1 METEIR
7 IKVPEGM
14 EIDEQN
20 STFECIK
27 FRPKKVTYDDV
38 LKSVVPYTQIVA
50 TTLRHHQKCVT
61 FRKLLEVA
69 EYLNGDWKPI
79 WNDDDQRKYF
89 IYYNRSKEMVDIDYY
104 YRCSYNAAY
113 FSSRE
118 NALKAIEIIGE
129 EELRNFF
136 LNV

>member
-1 METEIR
+1 METEIK

-14 EIDEQN
+14 EIDREH

-27 FRPKKVTYDDV
+27 FRPKKITYDDV
-38 LKSVVPYTQIVA
+38 LKSVVPYTQLVS
-50 TTLRHHQKCVT
+50 TTLRHYQKCVT
-61 FRKLLEVA
+61 FKKLLEVA
-69 EYLNGDWKPI
+69 EYLNDGWKPN

-89 IYYNRSKEMVDIDYY
+89 LYYNHNKEMIDIDYY
-104 YRCSYNAAY
+104 YRSSYNAAY

-129 EELRNFF
+129 EELIKFF
-136 LNV
+136 LNK